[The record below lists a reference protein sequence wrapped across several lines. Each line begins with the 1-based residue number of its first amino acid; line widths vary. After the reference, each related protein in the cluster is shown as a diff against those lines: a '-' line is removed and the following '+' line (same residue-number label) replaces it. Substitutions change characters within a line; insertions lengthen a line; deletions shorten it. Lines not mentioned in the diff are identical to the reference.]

1 MPTKFF
7 TNEEENTLL
16 EKFKGVFKHTSVAF
30 FDALV
35 GYFRSSGYFAL
46 RPFLNDVPNIRILV
60 GINVD
65 AIISKYQ
72 SKGLLFQADAH
83 ASKEELLQKIIA
95 DIQTAAYDK
104 KVENGIIQFIED
116 VLSGKLQIKAHPTRR
131 LHAKIYIFRP
141 EVFNE
146 HSSGSVITGSSNLT
160 DAGLGNCDE
169 RNYEFNVALRD
180 YDDVCFATEEFEKLW
195 KEGIPL
201 LPFDIEEIKHNSFI
215 NDSFTPF
222 EIYIKFLIEYFGKN
236 VEFDPN
242 SISDLPE
249 GFLRLSYQVDAVTQ
263 GYELLKRHGGF
274 FLSDVVGLGKTIVAT
289 LIAKKFFYFNHFP
302 QHITTTLVICPPAM
316 KPNWEKTM
324 QQFGLKAVE
333 FLNNGSLHKIE
344 DLEKYDLIIV
354 DEAHKFRTDTAF
366 GYTELQKLCKAP
378 SSRRLADGTKAPK
391 KVILVSAT
399 PLNNR
404 PGDIR
409 NLVFLFKDGKD
420 NTLEVSNLSGYFA
433 GVMDEYK
440 KIQKLP
446 QKIML
451 KRVAVLYADVRE
463 KIIKPLTI
471 RRTRRDLTESKD
483 YKEDLDKQGIH
494 FPIVEKPHIILY
506 QLDKRTE
513 QLYDDTIQLLIH
525 PVNGLGYFRYR
536 GLAFLTPE
544 LKQKYKTADLTSN
557 QLSRIMKTLLLKRL
571 DSSFYA
577 FKATLKRFLNAAE
590 AMMKMKENG
599 RIIIAPNLNV
609 NQYILDDNEE
619 LLFEL
624 VADLIDTDPTI
635 SIVKP
640 EDFNPAYWTGME
652 KDVLILKELND
663 RWAIVASDPKL
674 ESFIVSLN
682 DGLFDPKK
690 NKEGKLVIFSESKE
704 TTDYL
709 YERLLKSGFKKVI
722 SVDSSNRKKLMPVI
736 NENFDANYN
745 LLKQK
750 DDVSIIIT
758 TEVLA
763 EGVNL
768 HRSNS
773 IVNYDTPWNS
783 TRLMQ
788 RIGRVNRIGSTASR
802 VYVYNFYPTTQVE
815 SDIELKKKAILKLQ
829 SFHSALGEDSQI
841 YSEEEEVETFGI
853 FEKIQQE
860 DRDERLAYLMELRQF
875 KKNNPEEFRRIKNM
889 PLRARTGRKDPIK
902 NFGTLGYIKNRK
914 RDAFYFLDKDN
925 RITELTFPEAATQF
939 KADNKE
945 LPLPIHDRHHEQI
958 NIAVKDFYDKMQT
971 DAAIKHISD
980 GKQSPREKSV
990 LSFLSAVE
998 KLSFLN
1004 KEEIRVI
1011 ALAKA
1016 AIKKGRFA
1024 DLQRQLFA
1032 LNKELKIKIK
1042 PPVELADQVLN
1053 IIDQFPVQQQDDE
1066 NAVPVTIFDFE
1077 KFKPQII
1084 ISESFIH

>member
-16 EKFKGVFKHTSVAF
+16 EKFRGVFKHTTVFF

-35 GYFRSSGYFAL
+35 GYFRSSGYFAI
-46 RPFLNDVPNIRILV
+46 RPYLNDVPNIRVMV

-72 SKGLLFQADAH
+72 SKGLLFQADAQ
-83 ASKEELLQKIIA
+83 ATKEELLQKITD
-95 DIQTAAYDK
+95 DIQTAEYDK
-104 KVENGIIQFIED
+104 KVEDGIIQFIQD
-116 VLSGKLQIKAHPTRR
+116 IISGKLEIKAHPTKK

-146 HSSGSVITGSSNLT
+146 HSSGKVITGSSNLT
-160 DAGLGNCDE
+160 DAGLGSSDE

-180 YDDVCFATEEFEKLW
+180 YDDVLFATEEFEKLW

-201 LPFDIEEIKHNSFI
+201 LPVDIEGVKKHSFI

-242 SISDLPE
+242 SIADLPE
-249 GFLRLSYQVDAVTQ
+249 GFLRLSYQVDAVNQ
-263 GYELLKRHGGF
+263 GYELLKKHGGF

-302 QHITTTLVICPPAM
+302 QHISIVLVICPPAM
-316 KPNWEKTM
+316 KQNWEKTM
-324 QQFGLKAVE
+324 HQFGLKTVE

-344 DLEKYDLIIV
+344 DPEKYDLIIV

-366 GYTELQKLCKAP
+366 GYTQLQKLCKAP
-378 SSRRLADGTKAPK
+378 SSRKLPDGTKAPK

-420 NTLEVSNLSGYFA
+420 NTLEISNLSGYFA
-433 GVMDEYK
+433 GIMEEYK

-446 QKIML
+446 QKQML
-451 KRVAVLYADVRE
+451 KRVAVLYAGVRE

-471 RRTRRDLTESKD
+471 RRTRRDLTENKE
-483 YKEDLDKQGIH
+483 YKEDLDKQGIR
-494 FPIVEKPHIILY
+494 FPVVEKPQIILY
-506 QLDKRTE
+506 QLDIATE
-513 QLYDDTIQLLIH
+513 KLYDDTIQLLIH
-525 PVNGLGYFRYR
+525 PVDGLGYFRYR
-536 GLAFLTPE
+536 GLAFLKPE
-544 LKQKYKTADLTSN
+544 LKQKYKAADLTSN

-577 FKATLKRFLNAAE
+577 FKASIKRFLDAAE
-590 AMMKMKENG
+590 SMMAMKEKG

-609 NQYILDDNEE
+609 NQYIMDDNEE
-619 LLFEL
+619 ALFES
-624 VADLIDTDPTI
+624 ATDLIDIDESI
-635 SIVKP
+635 SIVTP
-640 EDFNPAYWTGME
+640 EDFSPDYWIGME
-652 KDVLILKELND
+652 KDVVILKELND
-663 RWAIVASDPKL
+663 RWASVTSDPKL
-674 ESFIVSLN
+674 ESFVNSLN

-709 YERLLKSGFKKVI
+709 YNSLIERKFKNVI
-722 SVDSSNRKKLMPVI
+722 SVNSGNRKSLMTVI
-736 NENFDANYN
+736 TENFDANYN
-745 LLKQK
+745 HLKQK
-750 DDVSIIIT
+750 NNVSIIIT

-763 EGVNL
+763 EGINL
-768 HRSNS
+768 HRSNT

-788 RIGRVNRIGSTASR
+788 RIGRVNRIGSTAER

-841 YSEEEEVETFGI
+841 YSEEEEVESFGI
-853 FEKIQQE
+853 FEQIQKE
-860 DRDERLAYLMELRQF
+860 DKDERLAFLMELRKF
-875 KKNNPEEFRRIKNM
+875 KKEHPEEFRRLKNM

-902 NFGTLGYIKNRK
+902 NNGTLGYIKNKK
-914 RDAFYFLDKDN
+914 RDAFYFVDKDDE
-925 RITELTFPEAATQF
+925 ITELTFTEAANQF
-939 KADNKE
+939 RALEKE
-945 LPLPIHDRHHEQI
+945 LPYSIHDSHHKQI

-971 DAAIKHISD
+971 ESAAKHVSD

-990 LSFLSAVE
+990 LSFLNAIE
-998 KLSFLN
+998 RLSFLN
-1004 KEEIRVI
+1004 KEETKLI
-1011 ALAKA
+1011 ALAKD

-1024 DLQRQLFA
+1024 DLQRKLFS
-1032 LNKELKIKIK
+1032 LNKEIKVKGK
-1042 PPVELADQVLN
+1042 PPVEIADDVLN
-1053 IIDQFPVQQQDDE
+1053 IIHQFPVQDTDDAM
-1066 NAVPVTIFDFE
+1066 NPVTILDFE

-1084 ISESFIH
+1084 ISESFVH

>member
-7 TNEEENTLL
+7 TNEGENTLI

-35 GYFRSSGYFAL
+35 GYFRSSGYFAI
-46 RPFLNDVPNIRILV
+46 RPYLNDVPQIRVLV

-83 ASKEELLQKIIA
+83 AAKEDLLQKITD
-95 DIQTAAYDK
+95 DIQTAEYNK
-104 KVENGIIQFIED
+104 KVEDGIIQFIQD
-116 VLSGKLQIKAHPTRR
+116 IISGKLQIKAHPTKK

-141 EVFNE
+141 EVFNQ
-146 HSSGSVITGSSNLT
+146 HSSGKVITGSSNLT
-160 DAGLGNCDE
+160 DAGLGCSDE

-180 YDDVCFATEEFEKLW
+180 FDDVLFATEEFEKLW
-195 KEGIPL
+195 SEGIPL
-201 LPFDIEEIKHNSFI
+201 LPIDIDGVKKHSFI

-222 EIYIKFLIEYFGKN
+222 EIYIKFLIEYFGKS

-242 SISDLPE
+242 SIADLPE
-249 GFLRLSYQVDAVTQ
+249 GFLRLSYQVDAVNQ
-263 GYELLKRHGGF
+263 GYELLKKHGGF

-289 LIAKKFFYFNHFP
+289 LIAKKFFYFNDFP
-302 QHITTTLVICPPAM
+302 QHISIILVICPPAVR
-316 KPNWEKTM
+316 PNWEKTM
-324 QQFGLKAVE
+324 KQFGLKTVE

-344 DLEKYDLIIV
+344 DSEKYDLIIV

-366 GYTELQKLCKAP
+366 GYTQLQKLCKTP
-378 SSRRLADGTKAPK
+378 SSRRLPDGSKASK
-391 KVILVSAT
+391 KVMLVSAT

-420 NTLEVSNLSGYFA
+420 NTLEISNLSSYFA
-433 GVMDEYK
+433 GVMEKYK

-446 QKIML
+446 QKEML
-451 KRVAVLYADVRE
+451 KQVAVLYAGVRE

-471 RRTRRDLTESKD
+471 RRTRRDLTENKE
-483 YKEDLDKQGIH
+483 YKEDLDKQGIQ
-494 FPIVEKPHIILY
+494 FPIVEKPRIILY
-506 QLDKRTE
+506 KLDIETE
-513 QLYDDTIQLLIH
+513 KLYDDTIQLLIH
-525 PVNGLGYFRYR
+525 PVDGLGYFRYR
-536 GLAFLTPE
+536 GLAFLKPE
-544 LKQKYKTADLTSN
+544 IKQKYKAADLTSN

-577 FKATLKRFLNAAE
+577 FKASLLRFLNAAE
-590 AMMKMKENG
+590 SMMTMKENG

-609 NQYILDDNEE
+609 NQYIMDDNEE
-619 LLFEL
+619 ALFEL
-624 VADLIDTDPTI
+624 ATELIDIDESV
-635 SIVKP
+635 SIVTP
-640 EDFNPAYWTGME
+640 DDFSPDYWIGME
-652 KDVLILKELND
+652 KDVAILKELND
-663 RWAIVASDPKL
+663 RWATVTSDPKL
-674 ESFIVSLN
+674 ESFINSLN

-709 YERLLKSGFKKVI
+709 YKSLEERKFKNVI
-722 SVDSSNRKKLMPVI
+722 SVNSSNRKSLMSVI
-736 NENFDANYN
+736 TENFDANYN
-745 LLKQK
+745 HLKQK
-750 DDVSIIIT
+750 NNVSIIIT

-763 EGVNL
+763 EGINL
-768 HRSNS
+768 HRSNT

-788 RIGRVNRIGSTASR
+788 RIGRVNRIGSTAER

-841 YSEEEEVETFGI
+841 YSEEEEVESFGI
-853 FEKIQQE
+853 FEQIQKE
-860 DRDERLAYLMELRQF
+860 DKDERLAFLMELRKF
-875 KKNNPEEFRRIKNM
+875 KKEYPEEFRRLKNM
-889 PLRARTGRKDPIK
+889 PLRARTGRKDAIK
-902 NFGTLGYIKNRK
+902 NNGTLGYIKNKK
-914 RDAFYFLDKDN
+914 RDAFYFVDKDDK
-925 RITELTFPEAATQF
+925 ITELTFTEAANEF
-939 KADNKE
+939 KAFQNE
-945 LPLPIHDRHHEQI
+945 PNFPIHGKHHEQI
-958 NIAVKDFYDKMQT
+958 IIAVKDFYDKMQME
-971 DAAIKHISD
+971 AAAKHVSD

-990 LSFLSAVE
+990 LSFLNAIE

-1004 KEEIRVI
+1004 KEERKLIS
-1011 ALAKA
+1011 LAKD

-1024 DLQRQLFA
+1024 DLQRKLFS
-1032 LNKELKIKIK
+1032 LNKEIKAKAK
-1042 PPVELADQVLN
+1042 PPVEIADDVLS
-1053 IIDQFPVQQQDDE
+1053 IIHQFPVEGNDDE
-1066 NAVPVTIFDFE
+1066 MNPVTILDFE

-1084 ISESFIH
+1084 ISESFVH